1 MFITL
6 PVSGYIAEIRESVK
20 FREIKAIDNFYQN
33 KLKVSVAGKS
43 VRNYEITG
51 ELLAEYDELV
61 TKTFLVGLKGLDG
74 QDLPITKDYLLDELD
89 AKDGN
94 FLEEEIVRICDSL
107 KKKPKETDA
116 SLSQLSE
123 EA

>member
-107 KKKPKETDA
+107 KKKQKPTDVQ
-116 SLSQLSE
+116 SNLLSE